1 MRCPSV
7 KLQRSVCYSWKVIGN
22 QRGLLKAALL
32 NICGGLLWLRPDN
45 MSFQYENRKLLINWI
60 GCSECP
66 CKSLSNFTF
75 QGDECQ
81 VLDLLLL
88 KV

>member
-1 MRCPSV
+1 M
-7 KLQRSVCYSWKVIGN
+7 CYSWKVRGN
-22 QRGLLKAALL
+22 QRGLPTAALL
-32 NICGGLLWLRPDN
+32 NICGGLLWLQPDN

-66 CKSLSNFTF
+66 CKSLSNFIF